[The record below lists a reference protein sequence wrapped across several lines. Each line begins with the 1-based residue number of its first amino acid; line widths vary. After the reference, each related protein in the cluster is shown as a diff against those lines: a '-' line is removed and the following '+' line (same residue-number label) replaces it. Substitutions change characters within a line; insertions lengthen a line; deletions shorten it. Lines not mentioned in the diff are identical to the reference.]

1 MFMNYIVYTDGAC
14 SVSKQLGGYAAIAK
28 YESQQIVIHGSKEKA
43 TNNEME
49 LLAVV
54 SIMRLLVRFI
64 KPNDT
69 VIIYSDSA
77 YVVNAMQNKWYIGW
91 QNNGW
96 KTADRK
102 DVRNKKLWQEL
113 ISYCKKN
120 NIIFAKVKG
129 HSGVKL
135 NEVVDKLAS
144 KEVDLLK
151 EKQLED

>member
-1 MFMNYIVYTDGAC
+1 MNYIVYTDGAC
-14 SVSKQLGGYAAIAK
+14 SVNKQLGGYAAIAK
-28 YESQQIVIHGSKEKA
+28 FGGQQIVIHGSKVKS

-49 LLAVV
+49 LLAVI
-54 SIMRLLVRFI
+54 SIMRLIVRML
-64 KPNDT
+64 KPEDT

-77 YVVNAMQNKWYIGW
+77 YVVNSMQNKWFYGW
-91 QNNGW
+91 QTNGW
-96 KTADRK
+96 KTADGK

-113 ISYCKKN
+113 ISYCRKN
-120 NIIFAKVKG
+120 NVVFAKVKG